1 MSNGRAKLAV
11 KATKRLLMENVGTS
25 GELNNDR
32 IINSSLTQR
41 NMPDPEN
48 KLSCTVLLERNL
60 KDSLP
65 YIKKCYGLQ

>member
-1 MSNGRAKLAV
+1 MSNGRAEQAIKG
-11 KATKRLLMENVGTS
+11 TKRLLMENVGTR

-48 KLSCTVLLERNL
+48 KLS
-60 KDSLP
+60 P
-65 YIKKCYGLQ
+65 AQFF